1 VFGLIQRRWPDDPH
15 GAVGTSMGAAA
26 ICFAGSVARGFQA
39 LVIESVYAELALAFN
54 QRIGCGYPAWFGHFR
69 DGVVTLTEKRLG
81 AAIDQVAPLAY
92 IDSLAPSPIL
102 LITGSK
108 DPHAPPHEVE
118 MLARRIPEIGCFHVI
133 DGAGHADVCERGGPI
148 YQDLLLSF
156 FDKHLCQKRI
166 ARAA

>member
-1 VFGLIQRRWPDDPH
+1 
-15 GAVGTSMGAAA
+15 
-26 ICFAGSVARGFQA
+26 
-39 LVIESVYAELALAFN
+39 
-54 QRIGCGYPAWFGHFR
+54 
-69 DGVVTLTEKRLG
+69 VVTLTEKRLG

-118 MLARRIPEIGCFHVI
+118 ILARRIPEIGCFHVI